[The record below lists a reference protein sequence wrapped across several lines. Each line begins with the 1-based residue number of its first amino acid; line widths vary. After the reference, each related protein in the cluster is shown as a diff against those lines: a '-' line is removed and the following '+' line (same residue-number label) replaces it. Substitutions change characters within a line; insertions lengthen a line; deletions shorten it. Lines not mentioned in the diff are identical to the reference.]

1 MKINL
6 TILGFI
12 KKELTQTLRDPR
24 MALLI
29 FIAPIIQLT
38 IFGIA
43 ISSDVKNIKLA
54 VACRPG
60 DQLCQRIE
68 EHALASGWFVPVDE
82 PLPEDGDY
90 AALLSAKKAEAV
102 LVPPPQ
108 GLKRQ
113 MERGACEIQL
123 LIDATNATRA
133 QQVESYVKMIV
144 ADVLT
149 DKSMPQNPAPVKL
162 DLRVLYNPSLESS
175 IFMVPGVMAM
185 LLCLITV
192 IVTSMS
198 ISKERETGTFETL
211 ISAPVTPAEILAGKT
226 IPYVLLGILEI
237 PIIMAAAIFIFGVP
251 VRGPVLMLGAAG
263 FIFVCTTVMV
273 GVMISTFARSQ
284 QQAMM
289 GGFMFL
295 FPSIL
300 LSGIMFPVENM
311 PFGFRLIAYID
322 PLTYFARL
330 LRNIMLKGG
339 DMTVFWHNTAALAA
353 LFIVIASVSVARFRA
368 RLN

>member
-6 TILGFI
+6 AILGFI
-12 KKELTQTLRDPR
+12 KKELTQALRDPR
-24 MALLI
+24 MAILI
-29 FIAPIIQLT
+29 FVAPLIQLT

-54 VACRPG
+54 VACRPN
-60 DQLCQRIE
+60 DQLCLRVQ
-68 EHALASGWFVPVDE
+68 EHALASGWFIPVDA
-82 PLPEDGDY
+82 PLPADGDY
-90 AALLSAKKAEAV
+90 AALLRGKTAEAV
-102 LVPPPQ
+102 LVAPQQ
-108 GLKRQ
+108 GLRRE
-113 MERGACEIQL
+113 MERGNCDIQL

-133 QQVESYVKMIV
+133 RQVENYVKIIV
-144 ADVLT
+144 ADVLA
-149 DKSMPQNPAPVKL
+149 DKNAPRRPPPVKL
-162 DLRVLYNPSLESS
+162 DLRVLYNPALESS

-198 ISKERETGTFETL
+198 IAKERETGTFETL
-211 ISAPVTPAEILAGKT
+211 ISAPVTPGEILAGKT

-251 VRGPVLMLGAAG
+251 VRGPILQLGAAG
-263 FIFVCTTVMV
+263 IVFVCTTVMT
-273 GVMISTFARSQ
+273 GVLISTFARNQ

-295 FPSIL
+295 FPAIL

-311 PFGFRLIAYID
+311 PFGFRLLAYID

-339 DMTVFWHNTAALAA
+339 DWGVFWKNTGALAA
-353 LFIVIASVSVARFRA
+353 LFCAIASISVARFKA